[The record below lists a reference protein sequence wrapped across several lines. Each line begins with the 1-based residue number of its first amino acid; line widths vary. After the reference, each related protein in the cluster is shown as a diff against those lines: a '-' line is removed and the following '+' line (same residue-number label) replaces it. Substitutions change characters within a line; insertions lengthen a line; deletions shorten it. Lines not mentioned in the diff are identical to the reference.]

1 MSAIFEF
8 SSGILIIVIG
18 LAMTH
23 LLAGLGSIIRYR
35 KNLQIDWV
43 PIIWILVLLLV
54 LVGWCYAVWDNLH
67 DVEELEFSHFLVFF
81 VTSILF
87 YLGAR
92 LITPDINHTSV
103 LNLRDAFLETKTAFF
118 LCNAAGIG
126 WIGIYVWTKDGFL
139 NTVTTVEG
147 GLGLVLIGLLIVGTI
162 IQKRRDHLLLVVV
175 WTLIYLWQQFIQG
188 ALRS

>member
-1 MSAIFEF
+1 MA
-8 SSGILIIVIG
+8 
-18 LAMTH
+18 H

-175 WTLIYLWQQFIQG
+175 WTFIYLWQQFIQG